1 MSQPPRIEPVLQP
14 PSAAPTPVPVVPIAA
29 PPATSDPAMPRKRSR
44 TRWWLWLPLTLLGLL
59 LLPVL
64 LLKWLPPP
72 TTAFMLQ
79 SPVKPVQYQW
89 VPMGR
94 IAKVAGQAVIAA
106 EDQKFPIHSGFDI
119 EAMEKALEHNKRSR
133 RTRGA
138 STISQ
143 QTAKNLFLWPG
154 GGYFRKGIEAV
165 YTVLIEQ
172 LWGKDRIL
180 EVYLNVAEFGPGIY
194 GVEAASQAYFRKPAA
209 KLSAAEAARLA
220 AVLPSPRRWS
230 ASQPGPYVQKRASW
244 VLGQMGY
251 GRRAT
256 TPAEEPEPP
265 PGLEPESEGLADAAA
280 PEAGEP
286 QTEPLVE
293 TPADPGSEPPAEA
306 PAPVPGAPAGPAP
319 DPSAAATAPVE
330 PPPPESRSP

>member
-1 MSQPPRIEPVLQP
+1 MNEPPRQEPRLEPRLDLPAATAAADDPVPQ
-14 PSAAPTPVPVVPIAA
+14 APTHEP
-29 PPATSDPAMPRKRSR
+29 MRRRRGSR
-44 TRWWLWLPLTLLGLL
+44 FRWWLWLPSALLAAV
-59 LLPVL
+59 LLPVI

-79 SPVKPVQYQW
+79 SPVKPVRYQW
-89 VPMGR
+89 VPMTR
-94 IAKVAGQAVIAA
+94 IARYAGQAVIAA

-119 EAMEKALEHNKRSR
+119 EAMEKALEHNQRSR

-209 KLSAAEAARLA
+209 KLTPTEAARLA
-220 AVLPSPRRWS
+220 AVLPSPRKWS
-230 ASQPGPYVQKRASW
+230 VSRPGPYVQKRSAW

-251 GRRAT
+251 GRRAA
-256 TPAEEPEPP
+256 PKEEPEPP
-265 PGLEPESEGLADAAA
+265 PELLVNSEPENPLAAEIEPVPPATA
-280 PEAGEP
+280 PSAN
-286 QTEPLVE
+286 
-293 TPADPGSEPPAEA
+293 PGTSEPPPFANSEASPASAGDDAEPLATDA
-306 PAPVPGAPAGPAP
+306 PP
-319 DPSAAATAPVE
+319 
-330 PPPPESRSP
+330 

>member
-1 MSQPPRIEPVLQP
+1 MSLPPRIEPTLQP
-14 PSAAPTPVPVVPIAA
+14 PSAPPTPAQIVPVAA
-29 PPATSDPAMPRKRSR
+29 PPVTTEPPVPRKRSR
-44 TRWWLWLPLTLLGLL
+44 TRWWLWLPLMLLGLL

-79 SPVKPVQYQW
+79 SPVRPVQYQW
-89 VPMGR
+89 VSMGR

-154 GGYFRKGIEAV
+154 GGYLRKGIEAV

-194 GVEAASQAYFRKPAA
+194 GVEAASQTYFRKPAA
-209 KLSAAEAARLA
+209 KLTAAEAARLA

-230 ASQPGPYVQKRASW
+230 ASRPGPYVQKRASW

-256 TPAEEPEPP
+256 TPVEEPEPP
-265 PGLEPESEGLADAAA
+265 PGLEPGEEELAGSPVPAPVESQVESIAESALE
-280 PEAGEP
+280 PAGEP
-286 QTEPLVE
+286 AAEPSSPD
-293 TPADPGSEPPAEA
+293 TEA
-306 PAPVPGAPAGPAP
+306 PANPAAEPSTSPAP
-319 DPSAAATAPVE
+319 VGS
-330 PPPPESRSP
+330 PPPGSLSP